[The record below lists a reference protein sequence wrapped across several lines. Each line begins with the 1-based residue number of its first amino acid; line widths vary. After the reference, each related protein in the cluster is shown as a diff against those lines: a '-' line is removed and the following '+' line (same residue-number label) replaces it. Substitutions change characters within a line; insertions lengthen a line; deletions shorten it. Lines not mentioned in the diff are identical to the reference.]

1 MPLIFCISSINNKHT
16 VTHRH
21 YILKNMPI
29 SYFYLN
35 LQINIDISMCHIIFL
50 IYIGKIV
57 KEKNVCTSIN
67 P

>member
-35 LQINIDISMCHIIFL
+35 LQINVDISICVILF
-50 IYIGKIV
+50 
-57 KEKNVCTSIN
+57 S
-67 P
+67 